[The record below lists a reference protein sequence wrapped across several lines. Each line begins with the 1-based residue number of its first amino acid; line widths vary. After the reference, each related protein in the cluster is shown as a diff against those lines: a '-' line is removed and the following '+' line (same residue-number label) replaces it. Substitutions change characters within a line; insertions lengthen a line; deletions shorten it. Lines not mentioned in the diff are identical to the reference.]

1 MGYCAVCQKRIS
13 MLDSSTTISYLG
25 ESVEVCESCGEKIS
39 LALSSPEENEHP
51 LRKRM
56 RDEAIEFLK
65 NKQNSST
72 VSPFMKRF
80 LQEKIGKNQEEKRG
94 DSQQRVEAL
103 EKFKESGASMPATT
117 GLGFEGF
124 NIVGYLG
131 VYSCDYSENYSAP
144 SNIVA
149 EVASMP
155 EKGIDGYPRTAE
167 RAKRGAYLRLLQE
180 AAIAGANAVIGVS
193 FETYVVANTI
203 VCASA
208 TGTAVMIEPA
218 DK

>member
-13 MLDSSTTISYLG
+13 MLDSSMTVSYLG
-25 ESVEVCESCGEKIS
+25 ESVEVCEACGEKIS
-39 LALSSPEENEHP
+39 LALSEPEENEHP
-51 LRKRM
+51 LHKRM
-56 RDEAIEFLK
+56 RDEAVEFFE
-65 NKQNSST
+65 NAQSSPT
-72 VSPFMKRF
+72 VSPVVKRF
-80 LQEKIGKNQEEKRG
+80 IQEKMGKNREGSDE
-94 DSQQRVEAL
+94 SQQRAAAL
-103 EKFKESGASMPATT
+103 EEFKKSGASMPATT

-144 SNIVA
+144 SDIVA
-149 EVASMP
+149 EVAGMP

-193 FETYVVANTI
+193 FETYVVANTV

-218 DK
+218 EN

>member
-13 MLDSSTTISYLG
+13 MLDSSMTISYLG
-25 ESVEVCESCGEKIS
+25 ESVEVCEACGEKIS
-39 LALSSPEENEHP
+39 LAFSVPEENEHP

-56 RDEAIEFLK
+56 RDEAVEFLK
-65 NKQNSST
+65 NAQNSST
-72 VSPFMKRF
+72 VSPVVKRF
-80 LQEKIGKNQEEKRG
+80 VQEKMGKNQEKGGE
-94 DSQQRVEAL
+94 SQQRAAAL
-103 EKFKESGASMPATT
+103 KEFKESGASMPATT
-117 GLGFEGF
+117 GLSFEGF
-124 NIVGYLG
+124 NIVGYMG

-144 SNIVA
+144 SDIVA
-149 EVASMP
+149 EVAGMP

>member
-13 MLDSSTTISYLG
+13 MLDSSMTISYLG

-56 RDEAIEFLK
+56 RDEAVEFLK
-65 NKQNSST
+65 NAQNSST
-72 VSPFMKRF
+72 VSPVVKRF
-80 LQEKIGKNQEEKRG
+80 VQENQEKGGE
-94 DSQQRVEAL
+94 SQQRAAAL
-103 EKFKESGASMPATT
+103 KEFKESGASMPATT

-144 SNIVA
+144 NDIVA
-149 EVASMP
+149 EVAGMP

-180 AAIAGANAVIGVS
+180 AAIEGANAVIGVS

>member
-56 RDEAIEFLK
+56 RDEAVEFLK
-65 NKQNSST
+65 NAQNSST
-72 VSPFMKRF
+72 VSPVVKRF
-80 LQEKIGKNQEEKRG
+80 VQEKMGKNQEKGGE
-94 DSQQRVEAL
+94 SQQRAAAL
-103 EKFKESGASMPATT
+103 KEFKESGASMPATT

-144 SNIVA
+144 SDIVA